1 MIQGSWIRKA
11 IPLDEADIYIL
22 VSGIILCNIWPTY
35 ITAKAEELKAY
46 CINNGYNA
54 DYGILVD
61 YGMHSFQKRLFVYDF
76 NKEKVILRVHA
87 PLEPGE
93 RVQLREDFSIIPA
106 SHCSSLCHNRVGRS
120 RNMYRSRCQPLRFMD
135 WIKAIPMLCH
145 LEF

>member
-1 MIQGSWIRKA
+1 MIQGSRTRKA

-76 NKEKVILRVHA
+76 NKEKVILK
-87 PLEPGE
+87 
-93 RVQLREDFSIIPA
+93 
-106 SHCSSLCHNRVGRS
+106 SLCASGAGGES
-120 RNMYRSRCQPLRFMD
+120 T
-135 WIKAIPMLCH
+135 IKRRLQH
-145 LEF
+145 YS